1 MQISLIIPA
10 QNEAECIGP
19 LLKEIPAGLVLQII
33 VADNGSVDGT
43 GDIARSA
50 GALVVS
56 EPRRGYGFA
65 CAAGAAAADGEVLVF
80 MDGDGSFAPADLPGL
95 VAPIL
100 NQQADLALGSR
111 MLQELP
117 PGAMP
122 VHQRFGNYLV
132 SWLLSKLYG
141 LHLTD
146 LGPFRAIRRDLYISL
161 QMQEFTFGWTVEMMV
176 KAARRH
182 MRIVE
187 IPTAYRPRLAGRSK
201 IGGTLRGT
209 ILATYHIFRVI
220 FRYGF

>member
-1 MQISLIIPA
+1 MRISLIIPA

-19 LLKEIPAGLVLQII
+19 LLEEIPVGLVQQII
-33 VADNGSVDGT
+33 VADNGSIDRT

-56 EPRRGYGFA
+56 EPRRGYGYA

-80 MDGDGSFAPADLPGL
+80 MDGDGSFIPADLPGL

-100 NQQADLALGSR
+100 NQQADLVLGSR

-117 PGAMP
+117 PDAMP
-122 VHQRFGNYLV
+122 IHQRFGNNLV

-141 LHLTD
+141 AHLTD
-146 LGPFRAIRRDLYISL
+146 LGPFRAIRRDLFISL

-176 KAARRH
+176 KAARRR

-187 IPTAYRPRLAGRSK
+187 IPISFRPRLAGKSK